1 MFDTAPDRS
10 GVETI
15 ANRIIMNNKEQAIKY
30 KRQTASRYL
39 PIDAAEMTSKIM
51 KTDFYSVSTKL
62 DGHLYLMG
70 FDGKRLELINHGG
83 NSISDLP
90 LLSEGLGLLKA
101 NCKDVL
107 LAGELYLYKKGGRT
121 RSFDLAAALAKKSPD
136 IRFAAFDIL
145 SLDGAAVRLDIK
157 ELNEKLKSILSGGT
171 SVHPVNSSVVE
182 SRKDIVTLYEDR
194 VVTSGNEGLV
204 IRSDN
209 GPIYKVKP
217 LITLD
222 AVILGYAEGEGSRAG
237 MLKEVLVGLNTGPNE
252 YLLLTKIGN
261 GYTVSE
267 RKSLL
272 KELATNKVDSSYIE
286 ASGSNVA
293 FTMVAPTQVIEFSC
307 LDVFTENSKGLIR
320 KREISFKNGSYTAL
334 GKQPMAS
341 VISPVYVN
349 MRADKKA
356 DTDDT
361 GLTQITKIVTL
372 DASNSK
378 KEILKNSEVIAR
390 EVYVKA
396 RKGMKMVR
404 KFMLL
409 KTNKEHSDEYP
420 AYVYHYTD
428 FSPGRAEMLK
438 KEVKVSNSKKQ
449 IQGIFDAEVLENV
462 KKGWEKA

>member
-1 MFDTAPDRS
+1 
-10 GVETI
+10 
-15 ANRIIMNNKEQAIKY
+15 MNNKEQAIKY

-51 KTDFYSVSTKL
+51 EADFYSVSTKL
-62 DGHLYLMG
+62 DGHLYLLG
-70 FDGKRLELINHGG
+70 YDGKDLELINHGG
-83 NSISDLP
+83 NSITDLP
-90 LLSEGLGLLKA
+90 LLTEALDLLKA

-107 LAGELYLYKKGGRT
+107 LAGELYLYTEGKRT
-121 RSFDLAAALAKKSPD
+121 RSFDLAAALADKSPD
-136 IRFAAFDIL
+136 IRFAAFDII
-145 SLDGAAVRLDIK
+145 SVDGAAVSLDVK
-157 ELNEKLKSILSGGT
+157 ELDEKLNALLAGGT

-182 SRKDIVTLYEDR
+182 SRKDMVALYEDR
-194 VVTSGNEGLV
+194 VVKSGNEGLV

-222 AVILGYAEGEGSRAG
+222 AVILGYSEGEGSRAG

-252 YLLLTKIGN
+252 YLLLTKVGN
-261 GYTVSE
+261 GYTEDE
-267 RKSLL
+267 RKQLL
-272 KELATNKVDSSYIE
+272 TELATNKVDSSYIE

-307 LDVFTENSKGLIR
+307 LDVFAENSKGPIR
-320 KREISFKNGSYTAL
+320 KMKISFKEGSYTAL
-334 GKQPMAS
+334 GKQAMAS
-341 VISPVYVN
+341 VIAPVYVK
-349 MRADKKA
+349 MRTDKKA
-356 DTDDT
+356 DTEDT

-372 DASNSK
+372 DTGSAA

-396 RKGMKMVR
+396 SKGMKMVR
-404 KFMLL
+404 KFMLW

-428 FSPGRAEMLK
+428 FSAGRAEMLK
-438 KEVKVSNSKKQ
+438 KEIKVSNSKKQ
-449 IQGIFDAEVLENV
+449 IEEIFSSEVLENV
-462 KKGWEKA
+462 KKGWEKV